1 MEVIVF
7 ITFMNSKALRETF
20 EHRFFVMGKLEN
32 RVEGIIPDA
41 N

>member
-1 MEVIVF
+1 MGVIGF
-7 ITFMNSKALRETF
+7 IIFMNSRAPREKF
-20 EHRFFVMGKLEN
+20 EHRFFGMGTLEN